1 MNGVYTKYTIYIYIH
16 ILFMDIMYYSGTTF
30 TRTTFVFR
38 QAESSDSQSAPGLPE
53 PLSENPCPS
62 PGTGR
67 TPA

>member
-1 MNGVYTKYTIYIYIH
+1 
-16 ILFMDIMYYSGTTF
+16 MDIMYYSGTTF